1 VALAA
6 FQITALTIARLS
18 AKELRN
24 AREAAF
30 HRDSMEKLY
39 ALSRGSLLLNLHE
52 PPGPRLAVLIHR
64 IFAAEAVALYDMN
77 LGRQDRM
84 DE

>member
-1 VALAA
+1 
-6 FQITALTIARLS
+6 
-18 AKELRN
+18 
-24 AREAAF
+24 
-30 HRDSMEKLY
+30 MEKLY

-84 DE
+84 GE